1 MGTRSLTYVYTE
13 TYKRTKPKPIV
24 CMYRQYDG
32 YLSGHG
38 LELAEFLEPI
48 TLVNGLGQ
56 NKQRVANGM
65 GCLAAQMIDYF
76 KIEAGQIYLYRPLL
90 NQEYGQEYEYHI
102 FQDKVKVFTREEDI
116 FSGTWMAF
124 LDFCEH
130 EKKLEEDQN
139 SLYHQ
144 GSVAC

>member
-56 NKQRVANGM
+56 SKQRVANGM

-116 FSGTWMAF
+116 FSGTWKEF

-130 EKKLEEDQN
+130 ENKLEEDQK

-144 GSVAC
+144 RSVA

>member
-65 GCLAAQMIDYF
+65 GCLAAQ
-76 KIEAGQIYLYRPLL
+76 
-90 NQEYGQEYEYHI
+90 EYEYHI